1 MFGSNGTIDQH
12 IIYTRE
18 EIYVRLHKEITAAQS
33 EILIAVDRFSHDEL
47 FRLLFKKIEEGV
59 KVEMIITERTQE
71 PEEKY
76 EYEEIFEYES
86 SSLQQLVLK
95 GASVLQIDPNAHDM
109 SQKFCIVDKKLAFYG
124 AYSWSKAEQSGQQE
138 SIVLT
143 HHQATVERL
152 VAYFNEIKN
161 KAFAL
166 QPAKAE
172 KKSLLSYI
180 KAFFGMKSQERP
192 QLSRPPK
199 ADQQPASSI
208 ATDKRSEYEHVLD
221 SMIAAEVSNFDR
233 ELLRKQG
240 YERARANNG
249 DAQVLSKGLDSVY
262 SVFVNEVNVI
272 EDKKTRLISKI
283 EEQRVKSTDKLKE
296 QLDLQ
301 LHTLDTQFE
310 SRKESLQNKISSLES
325 HIAIHKKEI
334 EGIRTSKIPAVQEK
348 NEQIAQQIK
357 EQERSF
363 VKPAFK
369 WFEFIPVTLIN
380 LGLIFYLF
388 FFYSSAA
395 YILLFSELDAKEAR
409 LRGITV
415 NPPEVFNPDAISMA
429 ADKGGSALFFIML
442 FVFVP
447 LSLALIGRFVKEMN
461 WWKNTL
467 TFLGILLVDAFIA
480 YKVAEAI
487 HNVDYLTGAV
497 DVEWEFMMAFEDLN
511 FYLVFILGA
520 LGLLLFKIT
529 FEKLMQFFEERN
541 PDMNY
546 RKNQQH
552 IRHMQDDI
560 AHNQNLRFSHEEEI
574 ARFEKEIIQYNTD
587 INICREELAAMPAK
601 KTQQIEQKKSEMNS
615 KAQSIERITDIYKT
629 HIENDILPISI
640 DSVKDRINV
649 FLEGWNDFL
658 HDEYSVN
665 KAMEKSKA
673 AAEVATQ
680 WQVEKLS
687 GNRFDQRI
695 KA

>member
-18 EIYVRLHKEITAAQS
+18 EIYARLHKEITAAQS
-33 EILIAVDRFSHDEL
+33 SILIAVDRFSHDEL

-59 KVEMIITERTQE
+59 KIEIIIADRMHGQE
-71 PEEKY
+71 Y
-76 EYEEIFEYES
+76 EYEEIFEYED

-95 GASVLQIDPNAHDM
+95 GASVLTVDPAAHDM
-109 SQKFCIVDKKLAFYG
+109 TQQKFCIVDKKLAFYG
-124 AYSWSKAEQSGQQE
+124 AYDWSRAEQSSQQE

-143 HHQATVERL
+143 YHQATVERL
-152 VAYFNEIKN
+152 IAYFNEIKN
-161 KAFAL
+161 KAFEL
-166 QPAKAE
+166 QPAQPE
-172 KKSLLSYI
+172 KKSLLSQI

-192 QLSRPPK
+192 QLSSQPRV
-199 ADQQPASSI
+199 DQQPTSST
-208 ATDKRSEYEHVLD
+208 ATDTRSEYEHVLD

-249 DAQVLSKGLDSVY
+249 DAHVLSKGLDSVY
-262 SVFVNEVNVI
+262 SVFINEVNVI

-296 QLDLQ
+296 QLALQ

-310 SRKESLQNKISSLES
+310 SRRESLQHKISSLES
-325 HIAIHKKEI
+325 HIAINMKEI

-348 NEQIAQQIK
+348 NQQIVQQIK
-357 EQERSF
+357 EQERNYA
-363 VKPAFK
+363 KPAFK

-380 LGLIFYLF
+380 LGLILYLF

-415 NPPEVFNPDAISMA
+415 NPPEVFNPDAIGMA

-447 LSLALIGRFVKEMN
+447 VSLALIGRFVQKMN

-467 TFLGILLVDAFIA
+467 MTLGILLVDAFIA

-487 HNVDYLTGAV
+487 HNVDYLTGEV
-497 DVEWEFMMAFEDLN
+497 DVQWKFMMAFEDLN

-552 IRHMQDDI
+552 IRHMQEDI
-560 AHNQNLRFSHEEEI
+560 AHNQSLRLSHEEEI
-574 ARFEKEIIQYNTD
+574 ARLEKEIIQYNTD
-587 INICREELAAMPAK
+587 INICREEVAAMPAK
-601 KTQQIEQKKSEMNS
+601 QTQQTEQKKSEMHN
-615 KAQSIERITDIYKT
+615 KTQSIERVTDIYKN

-658 HDEYSVN
+658 HDEYAVN

-680 WQVEKLS
+680 WQVDKLS